1 MEIFIAAM
9 IVAATPLMLA
19 ALGELV
25 AERSGVLNLGVEG
38 MMLVG
43 AVCAFI
49 VAHSTGSTM
58 LAAMAGALAGLSMAM
73 IFAVVALGFSANQ
86 AASGLALTIFG
97 TGLSGLLGQNYIG
110 FPLPKPPPLFP
121 EAWLSLP
128 MGKALFG
135 HDALVYVA
143 FLLAA
148 AVWWFLARTRAGREV
163 GAVLSGVHG
172 FLARTR
178 AGLKLRAVGDN
189 ADSSHSL
196 GLPVLKIRL
205 MAVLF
210 GGAMA
215 GLGGAYL
222 SLAYTPMWGEGMT
235 AGRGWIALALVV
247 FAGWRVGWV
256 AVGAC
261 LFAAVTQLQFYAQ
274 GWGWR
279 APSQLWAAAPYLV
292 TILALAI
299 LARRQTAGSA
309 PAALGK
315 IFRATS

>member
-19 ALGELV
+19 ALGDLV

-49 VAHSTGSTM
+49 VAHSTGSTI

-128 MGKALFG
+128 MGRALFG

-148 AVWWFLARTRAGREV
+148 AVWW
-163 GAVLSGVHG
+163 

>member
-148 AVWWFLARTRAGREV
+148 AVWWFLARTRAG
-163 GAVLSGVHG
+163 
-172 FLARTR
+172 
-178 AGLKLRAVGDN
+178 LKLRAVGDN
-189 ADSSHSL
+189 AESSHSL

>member
-49 VAHSTGSTM
+49 VAHSTGSTI

-148 AVWWFLARTRAGREV
+148 AVWW
-163 GAVLSGVHG
+163 

>member
-49 VAHSTGSTM
+49 VAHSTGSTI

-128 MGKALFG
+128 MGRALFG

-148 AVWWFLARTRAGREV
+148 AVWW
-163 GAVLSGVHG
+163 

>member
-1 MEIFIAAM
+1 MEAFVAAM
-9 IVAATPLMLA
+9 IVAATPLLLA

-25 AERSGVLNLGVEG
+25 VERSGVLNLGVEG

-49 VAHSTGSTM
+49 VAKSTGST
-58 LAAMAGALAGLSMAM
+58 AAGALAGAGAGLAMAGL
-73 IFAVVALGFSANQ
+73 FALIALGFTANQ
-86 AASGLALTIFG
+86 AAAGLALTIFG
-97 TGLSGLLGQNYIG
+97 TGLSGLLGRDYVG
-110 FPLPKPPPLFP
+110 VPLPKPGPLFP
-121 EAWLSLP
+121 ASWAEAIP
-128 MGKALFG
+128 FGKAILG
-135 HDALVYVA
+135 YDAMVYLA
-143 FLLAA
+143 FALAA
-148 AVWWFLARTRAGREV
+148 GIWWFLSKARG
-163 GAVLSGVHG
+163 
-172 FLARTR
+172 
-178 AGLKLRAVGDN
+178 GLKLRAAGDN
-189 ADSSHSL
+189 AESGHAL
-196 GLPVLKIRL
+196 GLPVLWIRFL
-205 MAVLF
+205 AVLF

-256 AVGAC
+256 AAGAV

-279 APSQLWAAAPYLV
+279 APSQFWAAAPYLA
-292 TILALAI
+292 TIVALAI
-299 LARRQTAGSA
+299 LARRQAAGSA

-315 IFRATS
+315 AFRPTS

>member
-1 MEIFIAAM
+1 MEVFIAAM

-128 MGKALFG
+128 MGKALFA
-135 HDALVYVA
+135 HDALVYFA

-148 AVWWFLARTRAGREV
+148 AVWWFLARTRAG
-163 GAVLSGVHG
+163 
-172 FLARTR
+172 
-178 AGLKLRAVGDN
+178 LKLRAVGDN
-189 ADSSHSL
+189 AESSHSL
-196 GLPVLKIRL
+196 GLPVLTIRL
-205 MAVLF
+205 LAALF

-256 AVGAC
+256 VVGAF

>member
-49 VAHSTGSTM
+49 VAHSTGSTI
-58 LAAMAGALAGLSMAM
+58 LAAMAGALAGLAMALV
-73 IFAVVALGFSANQ
+73 FAVVALGFSANQ

-148 AVWWFLARTRAGREV
+148 AVWWFLARTRAG
-163 GAVLSGVHG
+163 
-172 FLARTR
+172 
-178 AGLKLRAVGDN
+178 LKLRAVGDN
-189 ADSSHSL
+189 AESSHSL
-196 GLPVLKIRL
+196 GLPVLTIRL
-205 MAVLF
+205 LAALF

>member
-1 MEIFIAAM
+1 MEAFLAAM
-9 IVAATPLMLA
+9 IVAATPLLFA

-25 AERSGVLNLGVEG
+25 AERAGVLNLGVEG

-49 VAHSTGSTM
+49 AALSTGSTA
-58 LAAMAGALAGLSMAM
+58 LGALAGAAAGMAM
-73 IFAVVALGFSANQ
+73 AALFALVALGFSANQ
-86 AASGLALTIFG
+86 AAAGLALTIFG
-97 TGLSGLLGQNYIG
+97 AGLSGLLGAGYVG
-110 FPLPKPPPLFP
+110 TPLPKPGPLFP
-121 EAWLSLP
+121 PSWAEAIP
-128 MGKALFG
+128 FGKAILG
-135 HDALVYVA
+135 YDAMVYLA
-143 FLLAA
+143 FLAA
-148 AVWWFLARTRAGREV
+148 AALAW
-163 GAVLSGVHG
+163 L
-172 FLARTR
+172 LARTR

-189 ADSSHSL
+189 AESGHAL
-196 GLPVLKIRL
+196 GLPVLWIRFL
-205 MAVLF
+205 ATLF

-247 FAGWRVGWV
+247 FAGWRVGWLAAG
-256 AVGAC
+256 AV

-279 APSQLWAAAPYLV
+279 APSQFWAAAPYLA
-292 TILALAI
+292 TIVALAI

-309 PAALGK
+309 PAALGR
-315 IFRATS
+315 IFRPSS